1 MDTYYT
7 QETLPVYYKHGDE
20 QVLVGDDG
28 HFYNSNGERVYYWVS
43 SGETAEGGR
52 HEAYLHGQ
60 QTGEDHFSRAV
71 SAYVQ
76 EGGSGFYTEKEIKNA
91 FHADE
96 GMGKLSSQ
104 TSWDNYWGY
113 LQEQQGLIE
122 TGQLSTA
129 LDAWHRDSRQAQ
141 KDVLQAG
148 GGLRAMGGAKGGAL
162 GQIRDEGYRNSFNE
176 ILNSELQQG
185 LMQKWGIPTEVQTDN
200 GSLYRFNGSTLT
212 KVYEPESFNLASTAA
227 QLGVGVALSA
237 ALGPVVGAKIGALT
251 GAAPAGFVGP
261 LSTSQV
267 VGGKVAA
274 GLAAGATSAGTQL
287 LTTGDIDPRSVLTS
301 AVMSGVNP
309 GGYVADNYAP
319 WAPNGQFQL
328 GGAPPSSFYGGLISG
343 TVNDVVKNGL
353 VNGEFDLQDSLE
365 KGLVSGGI
373 NSLTNAYQEW
383 NKNSLENLADQVEY
397 TMPGIDRATAE
408 SFAAMNPDLNKLDFG
423 ALIGEGGLLPFI
435 PKLDVTGIRGITD
448 TVGSAFDGLLN
459 GVELND
465 QFQLADGSYI
475 DVDKVTPE
483 QEIAALQKYGGFNTL
498 EDRQTIGLLNNPL
511 VNGITNTLGNLM
523 PEGGLSEDLQT
534 QVQLY
539 GSEWDSQNSPNQFNT
554 LDPNAEEY
562 DTSAYYTPEGGLTT
576 AGQVA
581 KNNFIETKITNLGSF
596 DYDLSG
602 GLNENYSWSSNP
614 RGNSELWGTLQNI
627 PGLFSQGSNNLG
639 GAITPPKNPDGSTV
653 KPLNLNG
660 ELINPE
666 ALVTVDA
673 GGAVL
678 PSNNDSAIRNQNIID
693 YFDLLNGGLATDSTA
708 SATEVDVD
716 TTKDLDKDTASTVS
730 TVSNT
735 SDTSSIDDTLST
747 NTTKTI
753 DKGDVV
759 TTAVVPE
766 VYVEPEVIV
775 PRTTTLSGGGSPP
788 LNLSGNS
795 DKGLP
800 VLWGMLD
807 PYTKFRGYAKKR
819 QDLYSKMMK
828 SLEAKEPGGMLSG
841 RSTFLTPRERELFE
855 AGEFKR

>member
-1 MDTYYT
+1 MSD
-7 QETLPVYYKHGDE
+7 Q
-20 QVLVGDDG
+20 
-28 HFYNSNGERVYYWVS
+28 NNYWVI
-43 SGETAEGGR
+43 T
-52 HEAYLHGQ
+52 
-60 QTGEDHFSRAV
+60 SR
-71 SAYVQ
+71 
-76 EGGSGFYTEKEIKNA
+76 
-91 FHADE
+91 
-96 GMGKLSSQ
+96 
-104 TSWDNYWGY
+104 
-113 LQEQQGLIE
+113 
-122 TGQLSTA
+122 
-129 LDAWHRDSRQAQ
+129 
-141 KDVLQAG
+141 
-148 GGLRAMGGAKGGAL
+148 AKGGANNPFGGSATANQISQL
-162 GQIRDEGYRNSFNE
+162 VQMTEDQIRKEYQDSGQLQDKFGSFDSYMGYINDSQDFVQSAEWMMINPE
-176 ILNSELQQG
+176 YKTGSKEWAFLNGEDLAWKPGEREQIQQTIIQDRLNARTSAFEQWMGSEAGSALMEKYGIEPLIQNNDGDKFRWTGSGYQKFYKVDDHASVGDYIKTALVTG
-185 LMQKWGIPTEVQTDN
+185 LSLAATPAVAGALGGI
-200 GSLYRFNGSTLT
+200 GG
-212 KVYEPESFNLASTAA
+212 AA
-227 QLGVGVALSA
+227 LPAGVA
-237 ALGPVVGAKIGALT
+237 GP
-251 GAAPAGFVGP
+251 AAPL
-261 LSTSQV
+261 LSS
-267 VGGKVAA
+267 GVAN
-274 GLAAGATSAGTQL
+274 GLAAGATSAASQGL
-287 LTTGDIDPRSVLTS
+287 LTGKIDPGSVLSS
-301 AVMSGVNP
+301 AVIGGFNP

-511 VNGITNTLGNLM
+511 VNGITNTLGNLI

-708 SATEVDVD
+708 SATDSTASATEVEVD

-747 NTTKTI
+747 TTTKAI
-753 DKGDVV
+753 DTGNVISSDVV

-766 VYVEPEVIV
+766 TYVDPEVIV
-775 PRTTTLSGGGSPP
+775 PGSTTLSGGGSPP

-828 SLEAKEPGGMLSG
+828 ALEAKDSGGMLST